1 MTAPNLEYLAMPMR
15 GGKHGVFVVS
25 DAAPDWYLLVALF
38 SNPERATSYAE
49 IENMAHPLE
58 WGGSNPEYDHACKE
72 VANAPANPPP
82 SSAITV
88 GNFVRRDAIEK
99 TAPITTKE
107 ITPSPNEIKEI
118 AVETA
123 PDGITLPRVHS
134 EPNHPYIVHE
144 NIENV
149 DGRPLVDAATL
160 APLTPVQSRVFLGLV
175 SALAANKGGS
185 PTYSQIAHHS
195 HVDGIAHHLTN
206 LSNKGYIENR
216 GERGAPV
223 WFVLA
228 TGEPRVE
235 LPKDSTGRIIRQW
248 TEEEIEGLSALRPEN
263 GDDYGKYAERVDRTL
278 DAVMQKA
285 RTLRCFDHKL
295 LPGYSPPVDVATITK
310 PSAPAVAAPAKS
322 NGHAISP
329 AVAKELAKPAP
340 VAPRG
345 APETRILTPVVRRV
359 DLTKPRLPD
368 ANAER
373 RMEILGDPAPGR
385 SAADN
390 DFDPKTY
397 LIRKGHTVCLDFGGA
412 LRIDGKRYEG
422 DEVIA
427 LVNSH
432 RAKADLPPIV
442 QGAA

>member
-1 MTAPNLEYLAMPMR
+1 MNAAAPTLAYLAMPMPDSR
-15 GGKHGVFVVS
+15 FGVFATS
-25 DAAPDWYLLVALF
+25 SASPEWYRLIALF
-38 SNPERATSYAE
+38 HNKERADQYAE
-49 IENMAHPLE
+49 VEMMFLD
-58 WGGSNPEYDHACKE
+58 DHDDMDGQWSAMQRAE
-72 VANAPANPPP
+72 TANAPSAAEPP
-82 SSAITV
+82 SAITV
-88 GNFVRRDAIEK
+88 GSFVRRESVEIPAAPAPEEISLPANEIRALPPE
-99 TAPITTKE
+99 TASEE
-107 ITPSPNEIKEI
+107 ITP
-118 AVETA
+118 A
-123 PDGITLPRVHS
+123 PATPTPSAG
-134 EPNHPYIVHE
+134 EE
-144 NIENV
+144 IENV
-149 DGRPLVDAATL
+149 DDRPLVDAVTL
-160 APLTPVQSRVFLGLV
+160 APLTSKQAEIF
-175 SALAANKGGS
+175 SALCRLSKSSDAVRARHIALETPYASVNDALYALEKKGFC
-185 PTYSQIAHHS
+185 AHRGEGDYVFYHPLAS
-195 HVDGIAHHLTN
+195 GAPNIEDAPKTGHKSTWTQEEIDGIAL
-206 LSNKGYIENR
+206 LDASKG
-216 GERGAPV
+216 
-223 WFVLA
+223 
-228 TGEPRVE
+228 
-235 LPKDSTGRIIRQW
+235 DSY
-248 TEEEIEGLSALRPEN
+248 EA
-263 GDDYGKYAERVDRTL
+263 YGKKIGRSVNAVTSMAYSREIFRRELRYPEPVPAKADR
-278 DAVMQKA
+278 
-285 RTLRCFDHKL
+285 
-295 LPGYSPPVDVATITK
+295 
-310 PSAPAVAAPAKS
+310 AVAAPAKS

-345 APETRILTPVVRRV
+345 APETRILAPVVRRV